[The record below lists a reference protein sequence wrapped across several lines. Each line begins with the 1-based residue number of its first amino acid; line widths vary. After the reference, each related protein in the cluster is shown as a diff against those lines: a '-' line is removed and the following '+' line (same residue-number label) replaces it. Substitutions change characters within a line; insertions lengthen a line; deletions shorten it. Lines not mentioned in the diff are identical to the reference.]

1 MDPSRTSLLQT
12 LNAKAHPRSFA
23 EFSQPQASCVNLGN
37 SRELQSMSLYGVM
50 RTSSSGMAAQASR
63 ISTVAENVANS
74 NTTGYKA
81 VRAEFS
87 SLVVDDA
94 VGSFNSGSVTVDT
107 HQLVSG
113 QGTLTATNSLTDL
126 GIQGTGFFVV
136 QGPGGQSVMTRAGS
150 FTPNQSG
157 DLVNTAG
164 FKLMGYPL
172 VPNQPNI
179 VVNGF
184 TGMVPI
190 NVNSNK
196 LSAVPSTTGTFQ
208 ANFPS
213 GSTAVAAANLPSTNS
228 ATATFTAKS
237 SLVVIGNQGQEI
249 TLDLYSTMTGPNTWE
264 VAAYNRADAG
274 INGTFP
280 YASGPLATQTLQFD
294 PNNGQLASGSPS
306 SISLSVPGGQPL
318 TLDMASTSQLAT
330 AYSVIQGKVNG
341 NRASV
346 ATLTEIDKD
355 GTVYVAFDNGTRQAV
370 YRIPLAIVAS
380 PDHLQSSSGNVFSPS
395 GQSGD
400 PHVGFPQDAGFG
412 SINSG
417 VLEQSTADIASEFT
431 DMIDAQRG
439 YTANSKVFQT
449 GADLMDVLVNLKR

>member
-1 MDPSRTSLLQT
+1 
-12 LNAKAHPRSFA
+12 
-23 EFSQPQASCVNLGN
+23 
-37 SRELQSMSLYGVM
+37 MSLYGVM

-81 VRAEFS
+81 VRTEFA
-87 SLVVDDA
+87 SLIVDGA
-94 VGSFNSGSVTVDT
+94 AGSYNSGSVTVDT

-126 GIQGTGFFVV
+126 GVQGSGFFIV
-136 QGPGGQSVMTRAGS
+136 QGPGGQNVMTRAGS

-157 DLVNTAG
+157 QLVNTAG

-172 VPNQPNI
+172 TPNQPNI

-190 NVNSNK
+190 DVNSNK
-196 LSAVPSTTGTFQ
+196 LSAVPTTTGVFQ

-213 GSTAVAAANLPSTNS
+213 DATPVGTAALPSTNS

-237 SLVVIGNQGQEI
+237 SLVVIGNQGQEV
-249 TLDLYSTMTGPNTWE
+249 TLDLYSTKTATDTWE
-264 VAAYNRADAG
+264 FTAYNRADAS
-274 INGTFP
+274 INGGFP

-294 PNNGQLASGSPS
+294 PSNGQLAAGGTATMG
-306 SISLSVPGGQPL
+306 LNVPGGQPL
-318 TLDMASTSQLAT
+318 TLNLGGTSQLAT
-330 AYSVIQGKVNG
+330 SYSVIQGKVNG
-341 NRASV
+341 NKASV
-346 ATLTEIDKD
+346 ASLTEIDKD
-355 GTVYVAFDNGTRQAV
+355 GTVYVAYDNGTRQAV
-370 YRIPLAIVAS
+370 YRIPLATVAS
-380 PDHLQSSSGNVFSPS
+380 PDHLQAMSGNIYAPS

-400 PHVGFPQDAGFG
+400 PHIGFPQDAGFG